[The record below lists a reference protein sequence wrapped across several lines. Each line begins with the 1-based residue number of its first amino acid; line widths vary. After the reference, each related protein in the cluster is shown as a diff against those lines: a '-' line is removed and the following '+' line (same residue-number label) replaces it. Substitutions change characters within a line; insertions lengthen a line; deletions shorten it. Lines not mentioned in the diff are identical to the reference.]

1 MTAAG
6 ELGWSFKTKEK
17 VNRTC
22 VLEGR
27 TILVF
32 ILRLKK
38 KKDVCMEA
46 RMLCV
51 RSWFS
56 PTLGVSRTKFRFS
69 YLAAGVV
76 AN

>member
-17 VNRTC
+17 ANRTC

-32 ILRLKK
+32 IIRFK

-46 RMLCV
+46 RMLFV
-51 RSWFS
+51 KSWFS